1 MEYSLIIADDDELI
15 RKGIEQVIP
24 WTELGFVVRGVF
36 ANGRD
41 ALNFYRQNPT
51 AVILT
56 DVKMPELSGLE
67 LIEEAKRINPSLKAV
82 IISGFDEF
90 DLVKSALTLK
100 VEDYLL
106 KPLSLKSIE
115 ELFTKLHKEL
125 EEESLRSDVQ
135 SGIQTCYLLCR
146 ELYSNAKSFYVSVC
160 HIEERR
166 LLLISYPD
174 DNRKA
179 EETITSIFESSF
191 VKSRCGYSVVLCPD
205 ESCKGKV
212 EALVTFFLDEGISD
226 YRIAVGSSVAYVD
239 DIIAAFWRT
248 YEILEGMNS
257 GTTVCYSNSQSE
269 MISDF
274 VAAERQNLIS
284 AIEKGEDTSDE
295 IRRIIE
301 GARAMTADDQIFV
314 FSALINK
321 VARYFAVEDDEMYSF
336 TLASADF
343 AGIAKDDIPDAFIK
357 DMERLTAVISSQSC
371 VRVKIL
377 VDNVKRIVNENYDDP
392 NLNLSAIA
400 DKLEVSYGYLSSIFS
415 KTTGR
420 KFKSYVIDVRLEK
433 ARELLLTRKYKVY
446 EIADKTGYSNL
457 KYFTESFHKKYGSSP
472 VDYIR
477 NLHKNS

>member
-41 ALNFYRQNPT
+41 ALNFYRHNPID
-51 AVILT
+51 VILT

-82 IISGFDEF
+82 IISGFNEF

-125 EEESLRSDVQ
+125 EEESLRSDLQ

-146 ELYSNAKSFYVSVC
+146 ELYGSAKSFYVSVC

-166 LLLISYPD
+166 LLLISYPED
-174 DNRKA
+174 KKI
-179 EETITSIFESSF
+179 EETIASVFESSF
-191 VKSRCGYSVVLCPD
+191 VKSRCGYSVVLCPS

-212 EALVTFFLDEGISD
+212 ESLVAFFCDEGISD

-248 YEILEGMNS
+248 YEILERMNT
-257 GTTVCYSNSQSE
+257 GTTACYSNSQEQFVSE
-269 MISDF
+269 F
-274 VAAERQNLIS
+274 VAVARENLIS
-284 AIEKGEDTSDE
+284 VIEKGGDASAE
-295 IRRIIE
+295 IRKIID
-301 GARAMTADDQIFV
+301 GVRTMDIDNQVFV

-321 VARYFAVEDDEMYSF
+321 IARYFAVEDETDSF
-336 TLASADF
+336 TLASSDF
-343 AGIAKDDIPDAFIK
+343 ANAARENIPDAFIK
-357 DMERLTAVISSQSC
+357 DMEMLTTVIGSKNS
-371 VRVKIL
+371 VRVEIL
-377 VDNVKRIVNENYDDP
+377 VDKVKKIVDENYADS
-392 NLNLSAIA
+392 NLNLSGIA
-400 DKLEVSYGYLSSIFS
+400 DELEVSYGYLSSIFS
-415 KTTGR
+415 KTTGQ

-457 KYFTESFHKKYGSSP
+457 KYFTESFHRKYGSSP

>member
-15 RKGIEQVIP
+15 RKGIEKVIP

-51 AVILT
+51 DVILT

-67 LIEEAKRINPSLKAV
+67 LIEEAKRIKPSLKAV
-82 IISGFDEF
+82 IISGFNEF

-115 ELFTKLHKEL
+115 ELFLKLHKEL
-125 EEESLRSDVQ
+125 EEESLRSGVQ

-146 ELYSNAKSFYVSVC
+146 ELYNSAKAFYVSVC

-166 LLLISYPD
+166 LLLISYPGD
-174 DNRKA
+174 KKTEDA
-179 EETITSIFESSF
+179 ISSIFESSF
-191 VKSRCGYSVVLCPD
+191 VKNSGGYSVALCPS
-205 ESCKGKV
+205 ESCK
-212 EALVTFFLDEGISD
+212 ERTDLLSAFFREEGISD

-248 YEILEGMNS
+248 YEILEGMSS
-257 GTTVCYSNSQSE
+257 GTTVCYSDSQSE
-269 MISDF
+269 MISEF
-274 VAAERQNLIS
+274 VAGARQNLIS
-284 AIEKGEDTSDE
+284 AIERGEDTSGE
-295 IRRIIE
+295 IERIVE
-301 GARAMTADDQIFV
+301 SVRTMKADDRAFV
-314 FSALINK
+314 FAALINK
-321 VARYFAVEDDEMYSF
+321 IARYFAVEDEMDSF
-336 TLASADF
+336 ILASANF
-343 AGIAKDDIPDAFIK
+343 RSVAQGELPSAFIK
-357 DMERLTAVISSQSC
+357 DMERMTAVISSQSC
-371 VRVKIL
+371 VRIKIL
-377 VDNVKRIVNENYDDP
+377 VDNVKRIVDESYADS
-392 NLNLSAIA
+392 NLNLGAIA
-400 DKLEVSYGYLSSIFS
+400 DRLEVSYGYLSSIFS

-420 KFKSYVIDVRLEK
+420 KFKSYLIDVRLEK
-433 ARELLLTRKYKVY
+433 ARELLLSRKYRVY
-446 EIADKTGYSNL
+446 EIADMTGYSNL

-472 VDYIR
+472 GDYIR